1 MDVNFEERKYTFD
14 DIVEEYEKIRP
25 TYPKE
30 LFQDLFTY
38 ANIKKED
45 RILEIGCGTGKATE
59 GLVELGYKQIDC
71 IELGERLAQFT
82 ASKFQN
88 ENGIHVYQGDFE
100 NWDRQDDSYSL
111 AVSATAFHFINPEI
125 GYPKVANLLREN
137 GTMAFFWTYH
147 IQPSA
152 DVFREIGDCYEK
164 YAPHLHP
171 NKLPTLE
178 DLIEERKKLTMQHD
192 LFQDLV
198 VKTYKWTDTYTSDD
212 YIALL
217 HTQSA
222 HRLLSQ
228 EVKEK
233 LFHSIQNV
241 IEKHGG
247 KIEKLQFVALYL
259 ARKR

>member
-14 DIVEEYEKIRP
+14 DIAEEYEKIRP

-30 LFQDLFTY
+30 LFQDLFMY
-38 ANIKKED
+38 ANIEKEE

-71 IELGERLAQFT
+71 IELGERLAKFT
-82 ASKFQN
+82 AAKFQN
-88 ENGIHVYQGDFE
+88 ENSLNVYQGNFE
-100 NWDRQDDSYSL
+100 NWDQQDDSYSL

-125 GYPKVANLLREN
+125 GYQKVANLLHKH

-147 IQPSA
+147 IQPDA
-152 DVFREIGDCYEK
+152 DVFREIGACYEK
-164 YAPHLHP
+164 YAPQLHP
-171 NKLPTLE
+171 NQFPTPE
-178 DLIEERKKLTMQHD
+178 ELIEERKNLTMQHD

-212 YIALL
+212 YIALI

-222 HRLLSQ
+222 HRLLPQ

-233 LFHSIQNV
+233 LFRSIHNV

-247 KIEKLQFVALYL
+247 KIEKPQFVALYL
-259 ARKR
+259 ARKK